1 MNDSEIRKQLERI
14 ARKYGGSNLLWG
26 AANVLHDP
34 SNEDETGEPSDYGI
48 DAGKHVPIDRAVT
61 LALSMAPRAKLREL
75 IDNGELEFWT
85 SFACELDESPQLL
98 SGPVDIIHVHETA
111 FDSSFRHWVRS
122 HGHSLAEFD
131 TLDEALDYVKRRGLE
146 LDQSCDCVSGCRG

>member
-1 MNDSEIRKQLERI
+1 MNDSEIRKQLKRI

-85 SFACELDESPQLL
+85 SFACDLDDSPQSLT
-98 SGPVDIIHVHETA
+98 GPVDITPVHERR
-111 FDSSFRHWVRS
+111 DSGKFEYWIVS
-122 HGHSLAEFD
+122 HRYCLARL
-131 TLDEALDYVKRRGLE
+131 TTVTEALEYVKKRGLE
-146 LDQSCDCVSGCRG
+146 LDKVCDIGPSQ

>member
-1 MNDSEIRKQLERI
+1 VTDNNDLERQLKHL
-14 ARKYGGSNLLWG
+14 ARKYGGANLLWG
-26 AANVLHDP
+26 AAHALGRTSPD
-34 SNEDETGEPSDYGI
+34 DYGI
-48 DAGKHVPIDRAVT
+48 AAAKHVAVRRAVKLT
-61 LALSMAPRAKLREL
+61 LAMAYLHGGRQTIRE
-75 IDNGELEFWT
+75 IIENGELESCT